1 MTIHNLDFLM
11 DLCASGRKMT
21 IAVACPYGDDAL
33 AAVCAARDRNLVNS
47 VLVGDAEKIRVLA
60 EKDGLSLDGVEIVDE

>member
-33 AAVCAARDRNLVNS
+33 AAV
-47 VLVGDAEKIRVLA
+47 
-60 EKDGLSLDGVEIVDE
+60 